1 MNTIIHRLILAT
13 LAVALSAT
21 QAFAALTASA
31 RIDSDWGSGFTG
43 AVVVK
48 NTGASPVASWSVN
61 LTMPSTLSSV
71 WNGKIVSKSGSIS
84 TISDVGWNA
93 TIPAGGQ
100 VEFGFVAAPGGIQA
114 SSIIAAPGGVTP
126 QATPTPTPQPTPV
139 ATPTP
144 TPAPQPTPA
153 PSLAGSPNAD
163 YTIDGIRVEFRVVS
177 DWGTGMTGSVTLVN
191 TTSSPVANWSLAMD
205 LSSVPT
211 SVWDASHTRSGV
223 RSEFRPVSWN
233 GIIPAG
239 GSVSFGF
246 NAAPGN
252 LKTPPSNVTLSGKSS
267 TATATPTPSPT
278 PVIVPSPS
286 PTPVVVAPSPTPAPT
301 VMPSPTP
308 APTPIIAPSPTPTPT
323 ATPAP
328 TPSAGNTPVPISGS
342 KIVGY
347 FTEWGI
353 YGRNYNV
360 SDIPADKLNVI
371 NYAFANITA
380 DGDVVLYDSYAAV
393 EKAFPGDT
401 WDQPLRGNFNQLI
414 KLKQKYPHLVTMIS
428 IGGWTLSGHFSDIA
442 LTEASRD
449 RFAKSAVAFMERYGF
464 DGVDID
470 WEFPGGGGLE
480 SNTSRPQ
487 DKQNYT
493 LLLQQLRNQLDARGA
508 ENGRKYYL
516 SIASPAGD
524 DKIRNLEPAGI
535 ANACD
540 WINIMT
546 YDFAGGWEKKTGH
559 QAPLFSPEG
568 RGAENP
574 STLWSIDGALG
585 QFLEAGVEPGKLVIG
600 VPFYGRG
607 WSGVPST
614 NGGLGQL
621 STGLPQGSFEP
632 GVFDYKD
639 IVARAAAQPDNY
651 ATYED
656 TATEATFIYAPSLG
670 GLWISYDH
678 PDIIQRKIDY
688 VKTLGLGGV
697 MFWELSGD
705 TKDPSSSLLEVIYQ
719 GLKSK

>member
-1 MNTIIHRLILAT
+1 
-13 LAVALSAT
+13 
-21 QAFAALTASA
+21 
-31 RIDSDWGSGFTG
+31 
-43 AVVVK
+43 
-48 NTGASPVASWSVN
+48 
-61 LTMPSTLSSV
+61 
-71 WNGKIVSKSGSIS
+71 
-84 TISDVGWNA
+84 
-93 TIPAGGQ
+93 
-100 VEFGFVAAPGGIQA
+100 
-114 SSIIAAPGGVTP
+114 
-126 QATPTPTPQPTPV
+126 
-139 ATPTP
+139 
-144 TPAPQPTPA
+144 
-153 PSLAGSPNAD
+153 
-163 YTIDGIRVEFRVVS
+163 
-177 DWGTGMTGSVTLVN
+177 
-191 TTSSPVANWSLAMD
+191 
-205 LSSVPT
+205 
-211 SVWDASHTRSGV
+211 
-223 RSEFRPVSWN
+223 
-233 GIIPAG
+233 
-239 GSVSFGF
+239 
-246 NAAPGN
+246 
-252 LKTPPSNVTLSGKSS
+252 
-267 TATATPTPSPT
+267 
-278 PVIVPSPS
+278 
-286 PTPVVVAPSPTPAPT
+286 
-301 VMPSPTP
+301 
-308 APTPIIAPSPTPTPT
+308 
-323 ATPAP
+323 
-328 TPSAGNTPVPISGS
+328 VPISGS

-656 TATEATFIYAPSLG
+656 TAAEATFIYAPSLG